1 MQAGNLATWRVE
13 RSYIDRRIPALR
25 TAARASAAP
34 SDSRRRLG
42 ARLNVASIV
51 ISWGVFG
58 VRSVAQRTRQGTR
71 RARTATRQRSNDRS
85 EPPRNQSADP
95 RFAWYVGLALM
106 ALLDVIDWPVALVIG
121 VGHEIAHR
129 ARSRALRELAEGVE
143 AGG

>member
-1 MQAGNLATWRVE
+1 VGSGL
-13 RSYIDRRIPALR
+13 YPPALR

-58 VRSVAQRTRQGTR
+58 VRSVAQGTRQGTR
-71 RARTATRQRSNDRS
+71 RARTAPRQRSNDRS
-85 EPPRNQSADP
+85 EPPQNQSADP
-95 RFAWYVGLALM
+95 RFAWYVELALM
-106 ALLDVIDWPVALVIG
+106 ALLDVIWPVALVIG

-129 ARSRALRELAEGVE
+129 ARSQALRELAEGVE
-143 AGG
+143 AAG